1 MLSTDE
7 KYMARCLQLA
17 QLGGGFVSPNP
28 MVGAVIV
35 CNDRI
40 IGEGYHRHIGEAH
53 AEPNAIRSVK
63 NKDLFS
69 QSTLY
74 VNLEPCSHYGK
85 TPPCADLIVEKGI
98 KRVVIGTLDPN
109 PKVSGRGA
117 EILCNAG
124 VEVIVGVLG
133 NECRTLN
140 RRFFTFQIKK
150 RPYILLKWAQ
160 TRDGFID
167 HCRSDNTMH
176 ALKISNNITQL
187 LTHKMRSENMA
198 IMVSTNTVL
207 LDNPSLT
214 LRYWFGKTPLRIAID
229 RKGLIP
235 ESYLI
240 KDGKVLTMIF
250 TREKPASKPN
260 LEFVHIAEHEDNLPL
275 ILEALYE
282 HNVHSVL
289 VEGGAKLISSFISSG
304 LWDEAN
310 IEISDVSIGEGVAAP
325 VLHHASE
332 VSRSLI
338 DNHKWLHYSNS
349 ENPYF
354 VL

>member
-17 QLGGGFVSPNP
+17 QSGGGYVSPNP

-53 AEPNAIRSVK
+53 AEPNAIYSVN
-63 NKDLFS
+63 NKELLS

-85 TPPCADLIVEKGI
+85 TPPCADLIVKKRI
-98 KRVVIGTLDPN
+98 KKVVIGTLDPN

-117 EILCNAG
+117 EILRDAG
-124 VEVIVGVLG
+124 IEVIVGVLEK
-133 NECRTLN
+133 ECHTLN
-140 RRFFTFQIKK
+140 RRFFTFQINK

-167 HCRSDNTMH
+167 HCRSDNSIQ
-176 ALKISNNITQL
+176 ALKISNSITQL

-214 LRYWFGKTPLRIAID
+214 LRYWFGKSPLRVAID
-229 RKGLIP
+229 RKNMIP
-235 ESYLI
+235 DNYII
-240 KDGKVLTMIF
+240 KD
-250 TREKPASKPN
+250 R
-260 LEFVHIAEHEDNLPL
+260 
-275 ILEALYE
+275 
-282 HNVHSVL
+282 
-289 VEGGAKLISSFISSG
+289 SF
-304 LWDEAN
+304 
-310 IEISDVSIGEGVAAP
+310 
-325 VLHHASE
+325 
-332 VSRSLI
+332 
-338 DNHKWLHYSNS
+338 Y
-349 ENPYF
+349 
-354 VL
+354 